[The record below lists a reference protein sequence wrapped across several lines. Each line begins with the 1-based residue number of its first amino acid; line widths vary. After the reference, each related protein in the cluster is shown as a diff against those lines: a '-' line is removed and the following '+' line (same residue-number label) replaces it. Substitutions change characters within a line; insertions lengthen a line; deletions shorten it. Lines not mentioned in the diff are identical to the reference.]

1 MSRIE
6 KVTLSKPVGKGDG
19 KTTDI
24 ELREP
29 TAGDLRGVAMVD
41 VYQMDVSAYDT
52 LLPRITKPT
61 LTKEQI
67 GQMSMSDISELMGE
81 VIGFLEPEK
90 SSKTS

>member
-19 KTTDI
+19 KTSEI
-24 ELREP
+24 EVREP
-29 TAGDLRGVAMVD
+29 TAGELRGIAMVD
-41 VYQMDVSAYDT
+41 VYQMHVSAFDT
-52 LLPRITKPT
+52 LLPRITKPA

-67 GQMSMSDISELMGE
+67 GQMSMHDISELMGA

-90 SSKTS
+90 SSKTP